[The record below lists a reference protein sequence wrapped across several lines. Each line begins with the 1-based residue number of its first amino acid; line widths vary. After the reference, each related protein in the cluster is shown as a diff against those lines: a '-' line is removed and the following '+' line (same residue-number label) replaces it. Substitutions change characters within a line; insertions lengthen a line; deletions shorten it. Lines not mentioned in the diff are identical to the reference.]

1 MPDNRQFKKRYIF
14 MALILVI
21 LAGGSLLLPEK
32 YVSSEL
38 NPQNLL
44 KEIND
49 DTRYLSSDDI
59 AHLIISKNPHYLL
72 IDVRDSASYKDFK
85 LPGAINIPLKNLLD
99 KDEDGNYKWE
109 NYLNQD
115 TRKNIFYSNGTVYAH
130 QAWMLT
136 KRLNYENNYVMKG
149 GLNNWIE
156 TIIQVPRPKLG
167 ASEQE
172 LDKYSFRRAAS
183 MFFGGGGTA
192 VGDDGGALP
201 VFTGKKKGTEGMEG
215 C

>member
-1 MPDNRQFKKRYIF
+1 MTDTRQFKKRYFF
-14 MALILVI
+14 MALVLVV

-38 NPQNLL
+38 SPENLL

-49 DTRYLSSDDI
+49 DTRYMTADDV
-59 AHLIISKNPHYLL
+59 AHLIISKDPNFLL
-72 IDVRDSASYKDFK
+72 VDVRDSASYKDFK

-99 KDEDGNYKWE
+99 KDEEGDYKWE
-109 NYLNQD
+109 GYLNQD
-115 TRKNIFYSNGTVYAH
+115 TRINVFYSNGTVYSH

-136 KRLNYENNYVMKG
+136 KRLNFENNYVMKG
-149 GLNNWIE
+149 GLNKWIE
-156 TIIQVPRPKLG
+156 TIIQVSRPKLG
-167 ASEQE
+167 ASDQE
-172 LDKYSFRRAAS
+172 LAVYSFRKAAS

-192 VGDDGGALP
+192 VSNDSGALP
-201 VFTGKKKGTEGMEG
+201 IFSGKKKGKSGMEG

>member
-1 MPDNRQFKKRYIF
+1 MTDNRQFKKRYIF
-14 MALILVI
+14 MALVLVI
-21 LAGGSLLLPEK
+21 LAGGPLLLPEK

-38 NPQNLL
+38 NPKNLL

-49 DTRYLSSDDI
+49 DTRYMSSDDV
-59 AHLIISKNPHYLL
+59 AHYIISKDPSFLL

-99 KDEDGNYKWE
+99 KDEDGDYKWE
-109 NYLNQD
+109 GFLNQES
-115 TRKNIFYSNGTVYAH
+115 RKNIFYSNGTIYAH

-136 KRLNYENNYVMKG
+136 KRLNYSNNYVMKG
-149 GLNNWIE
+149 GLNIWIE
-156 TIIQVPRPKLG
+156 TIIQVPRPKLN
-167 ASEQE
+167 ASDKEIA
-172 LDKYSFRRAAS
+172 KYSFRKAAS

-192 VGDDGGALP
+192 ISDDGGATP
-201 VFTGKKKGTEGMEG
+201 IFSGKKKGKGEMEG

>member
-1 MPDNRQFKKRYIF
+1 MTDKRQIKKRYIF
-14 MALILVI
+14 MAVVLIL

-38 NPQNLL
+38 SPQNLL

-49 DTRYLSSDDI
+49 DTRYMSSDDV
-59 AHLIISKNPHYLL
+59 AHLIISKDPHFLL
-72 IDVRDSASYKDFK
+72 IDVRDSASYKEFK
-85 LPGAINIPLKNLLD
+85 LPGAVNIPLKNLLD
-99 KDEDGNYKWE
+99 KDEDGDYKWE

-115 TRKNIFYSNGTVYAH
+115 TRINIFYSNGTVYSH

-167 ASEQE
+167 ASDQE
-172 LDKYSFRRAAS
+172 LNTYSFRKAAS

-192 VGDDGGALP
+192 VGDDGGGLP
-201 VFTGKKKGTEGMEG
+201 VFSGKKKGREGMEG

>member
-1 MPDNRQFKKRYIF
+1 MADNRQFKKRYIL

-21 LAGGSLLLPEK
+21 LAGGTLLLPEK
-32 YVSSEL
+32 YVSEEL
-38 NPQNLL
+38 SPENLL

-49 DTRYLSSDDI
+49 NTRYIYPDDI
-59 AHLIISKNPHYLL
+59 AHLIISKDPNFLL
-72 IDVRDSASYKDFK
+72 IDVRDSASYQEFK

-99 KDEDGNYKWE
+99 KDDAGDYKWE
-109 NYLNQD
+109 GFLNQD
-115 TRKNIFYSNGTVYAH
+115 TRKNIFYSNGTVYSH

-149 GLNNWIE
+149 GLNKWIE
-156 TIIQVPRPKLG
+156 TIIQVRRPEFD

-172 LDKYSFRRAAS
+172 LATYTFRKAAS

-192 VGDDGGALP
+192 ASDDP
-201 VFTGKKKGTEGMEG
+201 VNIPAFTGKKKEKEVQEG